1 MAITDIDISETLE
14 AGAPPI
20 TYKGDQRPQQMASA
34 PSLEDSR
41 NDMAWNL
48 FGKLL
53 HELTEEELM
62 IMDEHNQSLMASGGI
77 AGIRQPYFLG
87 KLVKKIT
94 RPIKKIAKSPIG
106 KAALLYGLGTLG
118 GSFTA
123 GGTGTGF
130 GRFAPSNLKALGSAM
145 FMRSPENLA
154 KWQKANP
161 KVLNPNFLQRLD
173 PWKTIGLA
181 SLTPYLAPQLSGP
194 VDETIEGFATGDQDF
209 DFDYAQMRKDI
220 GDAVSSGDYTQFTE
234 VLDRYNLTE
243 GQQVPYWDTL
253 AAEGG
258 RIGYDEGG
266 SGKTYEK
273 WLDYRIKTIA
283 KGRLPIPFK
292 EWKKGEIKMA
302 HGGSTNFR
310 GADSNEMLNL
320 GGLEKDYR
328 FDGGFVPI
336 GEYEKKDDV
345 PARLSKNE
353 FVFTADAVRAAGGGN
368 VNKGA
373 QRMYDTMKK
382 LESRVA

>member
-14 AGAPPI
+14 AGAPSI
-20 TYKGDQRPQQMASA
+20 IYRGDQRPVDFYN
-34 PSLEDSR
+34 E
-41 NDMAWNL
+41 
-48 FGKLL
+48 
-53 HELTEEELM
+53 
-62 IMDEHNQSLMASGGI
+62 GGI
-77 AGIRQPYFLG
+77 AGVRQPYGFG
-87 KLVKKIT
+87 SFVKKALKKVT
-94 RPIKKIAKSPIG
+94 RPNKKIIKSPVG
-106 KAALLYGLGTLG
+106 KAALLGAGIYGLGG
-118 GSFTA
+118 
-123 GGTGTGF
+123 GF
-130 GRFAPSNLKALGSAM
+130 GGGGFKFGNIGKTLIGAKPFKYGVPHTGIMQTSAGTPGILGKLGLTKGAGSMMPTWLGLGAAATAAP
-145 FMRSPENLA
+145 FLA
-154 KWQKANP
+154 P
-161 KVLNPNFLQRLD
+161 
-173 PWKTIGLA
+173 GLA
-181 SLTPYLAPQLSGP
+181 GP

-273 WLDYRIKTIA
+273 WLNYRIKTIA
-283 KGRLPIPFK
+283 KGKLPIPFK

-373 QRMYDTMKK
+373 QRMYDTMKQ

>member
-14 AGAPPI
+14 AGAPSI
-20 TYKGDQRPQQMASA
+20 IYRGDQRPVDFYN
-34 PSLEDSR
+34 E
-41 NDMAWNL
+41 
-48 FGKLL
+48 
-53 HELTEEELM
+53 
-62 IMDEHNQSLMASGGI
+62 GGI
-77 AGIRQPYFLG
+77 AGVRQPYGFG
-87 KLVKKIT
+87 SFVKKALKKVT
-94 RPIKKIAKSPIG
+94 RPIKKIIKSPVG
-106 KAALLYGLGTLG
+106 KAALLGAGIYGLGGGFGGPSAGWGFSPEKFKFANIGKNLGAGIFGRNPVEDYDLGTRGLLQRIGLGPGYGNPLSAKNKWMLG
-118 GSFTA
+118 GLGA
-123 GGTGTGF
+123 VA
-130 GRFAPSNLKALGSAM
+130 AP
-145 FMRSPENLA
+145 F
-154 KWQKANP
+154 
-161 KVLNPNFLQRLD
+161 
-173 PWKTIGLA
+173 
-181 SLTPYLAPQLSGP
+181 LAPALAGP

-283 KGRLPIPFK
+283 KGKLPIPFK

>member
-1 MAITDIDISETLE
+1 PEKTGIMNTDIISELK
-14 AGAPPI
+14 PI
-20 TYKGDQRPQQMASA
+20 AEPFYPDSFEGKEIREPFNPNDPQW
-34 PSLEDSR
+34 E
-41 NDMAWNL
+41 
-48 FGKLL
+48 
-53 HELTEEELM
+53 
-62 IMDEHNQSLMASGGI
+62 
-77 AGIRQPYFLG
+77 
-87 KLVKKIT
+87 
-94 RPIKKIAKSPIG
+94 
-106 KAALLYGLGTLG
+106 
-118 GSFTA
+118 
-123 GGTGTGF
+123 
-130 GRFAPSNLKALGSAM
+130 NLK
-145 FMRSPENLA
+145 PEL
-154 KWQKANP
+154 
-161 KVLNPNFLQRLD
+161 
-173 PWKTIGLA
+173 
-181 SLTPYLAPQLSGP
+181 
-194 VDETIEGFATGDQDF
+194 
-209 DFDYAQMRKDI
+209 YAQ
-220 GDAVSSGDYTQFTE
+220 
-234 VLDRYNLTE
+234 
-243 GQQVPYWDTL
+243 
-253 AAEGG
+253 GG

-273 WLDYRIKTIA
+273 WLNYRIKTIA
-283 KGRLPIPFK
+283 KGKLPIPFK